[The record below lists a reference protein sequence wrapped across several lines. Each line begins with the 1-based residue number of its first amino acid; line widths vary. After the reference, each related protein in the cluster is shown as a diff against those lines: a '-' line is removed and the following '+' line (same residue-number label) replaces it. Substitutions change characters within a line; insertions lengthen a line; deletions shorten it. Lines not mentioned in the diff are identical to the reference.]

1 MHCRAPC
8 HAGSFECADC
18 PQVSVDGSDRDRERD
33 CAECWSVVTRVG
45 IAMIIRRCV
54 SGALLGLLLPI
65 TGCGGGDS
73 LPEQTSPR
81 STTVFSQPSEASPAE
96 TSETPTPE
104 DQAAEAAIQVFE
116 DFLRISDAASREPNA
131 KDWEPEIRRYAAD
144 PAALLTVQSVRDYAT
159 LGLRQEGTSAVDLE
173 VTGVELS
180 SPEGP
185 TVRIAGCYDSES
197 AQTVEVETGEVVPP
211 GTPRRYVWD
220 ITVVQFAAEP
230 GEPWLVAELEP
241 RTAEPC

>member
-1 MHCRAPC
+1 LHGRAPR
-8 HAGSFECADC
+8 HAGSLSHADS
-18 PQVSVDGSDRDRERD
+18 PQVNADGASRGRERD
-33 CAECWSVVTRVG
+33 CARCWSVVTRGGVS
-45 IAMIIRRCV
+45 MIDRRCV

-81 STTVFSQPSEASPAE
+81 STTVSSQPSQASPAE
-96 TSETPTPE
+96 TSEAPTPQ

-116 DFLRISDAASREPNA
+116 GFLRISDAASRESNA

-173 VTGVELS
+173 VTGVDLAA
-180 SPEGP
+180 PEGP

-197 AQTVEVETGEVVPP
+197 AQTIEVETGEVVPP

-220 ITVVQFAAEP
+220 IIVVQFVAEP
-230 GEPWLVAELEP
+230 GEPWLVRELEP
-241 RTAEPC
+241 QTAEPC